1 MGIRDA
7 ARNAREDMA
16 IPAKKLL
23 LKNSPLSFLKVQIH
37 QFEFR
42 PLMF

>member
-1 MGIRDA
+1 MGMSNA

-16 IPAKKLL
+16 MPMKKLL

-37 QFEFR
+37 
-42 PLMF
+42 